1 MKYFPVSKRTLT
13 IFMVLL
19 PLLALLIY
27 VALRSGPLAP
37 VPVTVTKVES
47 RSISPALF
55 GIGTVEARYSYE
67 IGPTMA
73 GRVKRLAVQVGDQ
86 VKAGQVLGVMD
97 PVDLDQRIQ
106 AQEAALKRAEA
117 QINEAKVSQVYAQT
131 QAQRYAELLAARSTS
146 EEVLAGKNNDLQI
159 AEASLNAAKE
169 EAVRISA
176 EREALIVQ
184 RKNLS
189 LISPIDGL
197 VALRNAEPGTTL
209 VAGQAV
215 VELIDPDSLWVNVR
229 FDQIHTRG
237 LRAGLTAQIVL
248 RTQTAALSGRVL
260 RVEPLADAVTEEML
274 AKVVFDKIPEPLP
287 AVGELVEVT
296 VALPGLAAAPVIPN
310 AAIQRIDGQL
320 GVWQIID
327 GDLSFTPISLG
338 EADLDG
344 QVQVRNGLEVG
355 ESVVVYSAK
364 ALTSHNQIDIVD
376 QIPGVPR

>member
-1 MKYFPVSKRTLT
+1 MKRFPVPKRTLA
-13 IFMVLL
+13 ILVVLL
-19 PLLALLIY
+19 PLLTLFIY

-37 VPVTVTKVES
+37 VPVTVARVDNQ
-47 RSISPALF
+47 SISPALF
-55 GIGTVEARYSYE
+55 GIGTVEARYSYK
-67 IGPTMA
+67 IGPTFA

-86 VKAGQVLGVMD
+86 VKAGQVLGEMD

-117 QINEAKVSQVYAQT
+117 QINEAQFRQIYAQT
-131 QAQRYAELLAARSTS
+131 QARRYTELLAARTTS
-146 EEVLAGKNNDLQI
+146 EEILAGKKNDLQI
-159 AEASLNAAKE
+159 AESSLNAAKE
-169 EAVRISA
+169 EAVRIRA
-176 EREALIVQ
+176 EREALIAQ
-184 RKNLS
+184 RKNLF
-189 LISPIDGL
+189 LIAPIDGL

-229 FDQIHTRG
+229 FDQIHARG
-237 LRAGLTAQIVL
+237 LSAGLTAQIVL
-248 RTQTAALSGRVL
+248 RTQAAELSGRVL

-274 AKVVFDKIPEPLP
+274 AKVAFDKIPEPLP
-287 AVGELVEVT
+287 AVGELAEVT
-296 VALPGLAAAPVIPN
+296 VVLPALAAAPVIPN

-320 GVWQIID
+320 GVWQIKD

-338 EADLDG
+338 DADLEG

-355 ESVVVYSAK
+355 ETVVVYSAK
-364 ALTSHNQIDIVD
+364 ALSAHNQIDIVA

>member
-1 MKYFPVSKRTLT
+1 MKRFPFPKRTLA
-13 IFMVLL
+13 ILVVLL
-19 PLLALLIY
+19 PLLALFIY

-37 VPVTVTKVES
+37 VPVTVTRVEN

-55 GIGTVEARYSYE
+55 GIGTVEARYSYK
-67 IGPTMA
+67 IGPTFA

-86 VKAGQVLGVMD
+86 VKAGQVLGEID

-117 QINEAKVSQVYAQT
+117 QINEAQVRQNYAQT
-131 QAQRYAELLAARSTS
+131 QARRYTELLVARSTS
-146 EEVLAGKNNDLQI
+146 EELLAGKNNDLQI
-159 AEASLNAAKE
+159 AESSLNAAKE
-169 EAVRISA
+169 EAVRIRA
-176 EREALIVQ
+176 EREALIAQ

-189 LISPIDGL
+189 LIAPTDGL

-229 FDQIHTRG
+229 FDQIHARG
-237 LRAGLTAQIVL
+237 LSAGLTAQIVL
-248 RTQTAALSGRVL
+248 RTQAAELSGRVL

-274 AKVVFDKIPEPLP
+274 AKVAFDKIPEPLP
-287 AVGELVEVT
+287 AVGELAEVT
-296 VALPGLAAAPVIPN
+296 VVLPALAAAPVIPN

-320 GVWQIID
+320 GVWQITD
-327 GDLSFTPISLG
+327 GDLNFTPISPG
-338 EADLDG
+338 DADLDG
-344 QVQVRNGLEVG
+344 QVQVRKGLEVG
-355 ESVVVYSAK
+355 DSVVVYSAR
-364 ALTSHNQIDIVD
+364 ALTAHNKIDIVE